1 MSNMKALELVE
12 YEKFEF
18 KEVPLPE
25 IAPNEVLVRVAACG
39 ICGSDVHGMD
49 GSSGRRIPPII
60 MGHEAA
66 GTISKLGDAVDASK
80 WSEGDRVTFDS
91 MIYCGNCYHC
101 NRGETNLCDDRMVLG
116 VSCGDYRRHG
126 AFAEYVT
133 VPSHIL
139 YALPDSITFE
149 QAAMVEAVSVAVH
162 AVERTPVHLNNSVVV
177 VGAGMIGLLCLQ
189 AVKAAGCGKTFVV
202 DLDESRLE
210 VAKQFGADFCL
221 NPSKVD
227 VIETILAETH
237 GRGADLSMEAVG
249 ITAATKTAIGCLR
262 KGGSCTLVGNIAK
275 TVEMPLQEVVTR
287 QITLIGT
294 CASSGE
300 YPACLDLMA
309 SGKINVGPLISQVRP
324 LEEGG
329 DWFARL
335 HKGEAGLT
343 KVILNP

>member
-1 MSNMKALELVE
+1 MSSMKALELVE
-12 YEKFEF
+12 YEKFEY
-18 KEVPLPE
+18 KEVPVPE

-66 GTISKLGDAVDASK
+66 GTIEKLGGEVDCSQWSK
-80 WSEGDRVTFDS
+80 GDRVTFDS
-91 MIYCGNCYHC
+91 TVYCGTCWHC
-101 NRGETNLCDDRMVLG
+101 RRGEVNLCDNRMVLG

-133 VPSHIL
+133 VPQHIL

-162 AVERTPVHLNNSVVV
+162 AVARTPVQLNDSVVV

-189 AVKAAGCGKTFVV
+189 AIKTAGCGKTFMV
-202 DLDESRLE
+202 DLDESRLA

-221 NPSKVD
+221 NPSKVN
-227 VIETILAETH
+227 VLETIQAETS

-249 ITAATKTAIGCLR
+249 ISASVKTAIGCLR
-262 KGGSCTLVGNIAK
+262 KGGSCTLVGNLAK
-275 TVEMPLQEVVTR
+275 TVEMPLQAIVTR

-294 CASSGE
+294 CASAGE
-300 YPACLDLMA
+300 YPACLNLIA
-309 SGKINVGPLISQVRP
+309 SGKIDVGPLISRVRP

-329 DWFARL
+329 EWFARL

>member
-1 MSNMKALELVE
+1 
-12 YEKFEF
+12 
-18 KEVPLPE
+18 
-25 IAPNEVLVRVAACG
+25 
-39 ICGSDVHGMD
+39 
-49 GSSGRRIPPII
+49 
-60 MGHEAA
+60 
-66 GTISKLGDAVDASK
+66 VDASK
-80 WSEGDRVTFDS
+80 WGEGDRVTFDS
-91 MIYCGNCYHC
+91 MIYCGNCWHC
-101 NRGETNLCDDRMVLG
+101 NRGETNLCDNRMVLG

-133 VPSHIL
+133 VPDHIL

-149 QAAMVEAVSVAVH
+149 QAAMIEAVSVAVH
-162 AVERTPVHLNNSVVV
+162 AVEKTPVHLNDSVLV

-189 AVKAAGCGKTFVV
+189 SIKAAGCGKTFVV

-249 ITAATKTAIGCLR
+249 ITASTKTAISCLR
-262 KGGSCTLVGNIAK
+262 KGGSCTLVGNIAQS
-275 TVEMPLQEVVTR
+275 VEMPLQEVVTR
-287 QITLIGT
+287 QITLIGS
-294 CASSGE
+294 CASAGE
-300 YPACLDLMA
+300 YPACLDLIA

>member
-1 MSNMKALELVE
+1 M
-12 YEKFEF
+12 
-18 KEVPLPE
+18 
-25 IAPNEVLVRVAACG
+25 
-39 ICGSDVHGMD
+39 
-49 GSSGRRIPPII
+49 
-60 MGHEAA
+60 
-66 GTISKLGDAVDASK
+66 
-80 WSEGDRVTFDS
+80 
-91 MIYCGNCYHC
+91 
-101 NRGETNLCDDRMVLG
+101 
-116 VSCGDYRRHG
+116 
-126 AFAEYVT
+126 
-133 VPSHIL
+133 
-139 YALPDSITFE
+139 
-149 QAAMVEAVSVAVH
+149 H
-162 AVERTPVHLNNSVVV
+162 AVEKTPVHLNDSVLV

-189 AVKAAGCGKTFVV
+189 SIKAAGCGKTFVV

-249 ITAATKTAIGCLR
+249 ITASTKTAISCLR
-262 KGGSCTLVGNIAK
+262 KGGSCTLVGNIAQS
-275 TVEMPLQEVVTR
+275 VEMPLQEVVTR
-287 QITLIGT
+287 QITLIGS
-294 CASSGE
+294 CASAGE
-300 YPACLDLMA
+300 YPACLDLIA